1 MSEEKA
7 KESTKRAS
15 EGGNGTAATPAASV
29 TVADTKNRLSWRGLS
44 IVAIILL
51 GLALIGFAL
60 TDYAPE
66 HASWFWVLILPAFAA
81 LGIWDTWRNIRND
94 GKTNWSVVRIQI
106 YHWIALFVAIKVL
119 FLLIYSGN
127 ISGHGGGLMAL
138 LLMALT
144 CALVGVNFDRVFIF
158 VGILLCGSVLAGGWF
173 QQYIWLVLLAL
184 GLSFLLLITVQWI
197 ERRKRAD

>member
-7 KESTKRAS
+7 NDRTDLAS
-15 EGGNGTAATPAASV
+15 AGGDGVAATSTASV
-29 TVADTKNRLSWRGLS
+29 ATAEAKNRLSWRGLS

-81 LGIWDTWRNIRND
+81 LGIWDTWQTVRSD
-94 GKTNWSVVRIQI
+94 GKTNWPVVRKQI

-119 FLLIYSGN
+119 FVLIYTGN
-127 ISGHGGGLMAL
+127 VSGHGGGLIAL

-144 CALVGVNFDRVFIF
+144 CILVGVNFNRVFIL
-158 VGILLCGSVLAGGWF
+158 VGILLCGSVLAGAWF
-173 QQYIWLVLLAL
+173 EQYIWLVLLAL
-184 GLSFLLLITVQWI
+184 GLSFILLITVQRFG
-197 ERRKRAD
+197 RRK

>member
-1 MSEEKA
+1 MSQEKA
-7 KESTKRAS
+7 NDRTDLAS
-15 EGGNGTAATPAASV
+15 DGKDGAVATPTASV
-29 TVADTKNRLSWRGLS
+29 AIANSMNRLSWRGLS

-81 LGIWDTWRNIRND
+81 LGIWDTWRSMRSG
-94 GKTNWSVVRIQI
+94 GKTNWSVVRKQI
-106 YHWIALFVAIKVL
+106 YHWLALFIAIKVL

-127 ISGHGGGLMAL
+127 ISGHGGGLIAL

-144 CALVGVNFDRVFIF
+144 CTLVGVNFDRVFIL
-158 VGILLCGSVLAGGWF
+158 VGILLCASVLAGGWF

-184 GLSFLLLITVQWI
+184 GLSFILLITVQWLG
-197 ERRKRAD
+197 RRQ

>member
-1 MSEEKA
+1 MSEEKVNDRT
-7 KESTKRAS
+7 SPAS
-15 EGGNGTAATPAASV
+15 EGGDGMTAPPTASV
-29 TVADTKNRLSWRGLS
+29 ATADTKNRLSWRGLS

-81 LGIWDTWRNIRND
+81 LGIWDTWRTVRSE
-94 GKTNWSVVRIQI
+94 GKTNWPVVRKQI
-106 YHWIALFVAIKVL
+106 YHWAALFVAIKVL
-119 FLLIYSGN
+119 FVLIYSGN
-127 ISGHGGGLMAL
+127 VSGHGGGLIAL

-144 CALVGVNFDRVFIF
+144 CTLVGVNFDRVFILI
-158 VGILLCGSVLAGGWF
+158 GILLGCAVLAGGWF

-184 GLSFLLLITVQWI
+184 GLSFIILITVQWFG
-197 ERRKRAD
+197 RRQ

>member
-7 KESTKRAS
+7 NDRISPAS
-15 EGGNGTAATPAASV
+15 EGGDESAAPPTASV
-29 TVADTKNRLSWRGLS
+29 TTSDTKNRLSWRGLV

-81 LGIWDTWRNIRND
+81 LGIWDTWRTVRSD
-94 GKTNWSVVRIQI
+94 GKTNWVVVRKQI

-119 FLLIYSGN
+119 FVLIYSGN
-127 ISGHGGGLMAL
+127 VSGHGGGLIAL

-144 CALVGVNFDRVFIF
+144 CTLVGVNFDRVFIL

-184 GLSFLLLITVQWI
+184 GLSFILLMTVQWLG
-197 ERRKRAD
+197 RRH